1 MSEAPAADNPLR
13 IVLNPDRDK
22 RVKAGHLWI
31 FSNEIKEVLSDHP
44 PVPGDLGVVVN
55 AGGTPLGM
63 AFYNPNSLI
72 GGRIISRDP
81 KEPIDAEF
89 FRRKLAEAIAYREKA
104 IPGETSYRLCYGESD
119 GLPGLVVDR

>member
-1 MSEAPAADNPLR
+1 MTEAANAAPEAITEKPLR
-13 IVLNPDRDK
+13 IILNPDRDK

-44 PVPGDLGVVVN
+44 PLPGDLGVIVTA
-55 AGGTPLGM
+55 AGVSLGM

-72 GGRIISRDP
+72 GGRVLTRDP

-89 FRRKLAEAIAYREKA
+89 FRRRLAEAIAYRERSL
-104 IPGETSYRLCYGESD
+104 PGETSYRLC
-119 GLPGLVVDR
+119 